1 MLSFVFCIAKWVFS
15 VYCVYALY
23 TIAVHIALGR
33 RRSGFVYSG
42 GFKSSFLKYKLR
54 HLQKRGEYLELEQLL
69 DDRYKFVNLSK
80 ITNGLY
86 LSYID
91 LYTWV
96 KHEKTVYNP

>member
-33 RRSGFVYSG
+33 RRPGFVYSG
-42 GFKSSFLKYKLR
+42 GLKSSFLKYKLR
-54 HLQKRGEYLELEQLL
+54 HLQKRDELEQLL

-80 ITNGLY
+80 IKNGIY
-86 LSYID
+86 LNYID
-91 LYTWV
+91 LYTRV
-96 KHEKTVYNP
+96 KYEKTVYNP